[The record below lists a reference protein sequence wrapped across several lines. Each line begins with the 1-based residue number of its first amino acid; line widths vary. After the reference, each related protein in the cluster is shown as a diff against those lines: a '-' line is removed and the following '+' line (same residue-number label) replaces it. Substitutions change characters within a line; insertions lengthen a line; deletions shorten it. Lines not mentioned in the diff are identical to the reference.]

1 MRAPLSTIRLVIST
15 GAICFSLAACATP
28 TREPVVK
35 TVTVLVPTPVTCVPS
50 GLRAEP
56 KYPDDKAAIRSAAGP
71 GDLLQLLM
79 AGRILREQWLSEVR
93 PVLALCRKPSPG

>member
-1 MRAPLSTIRLVIST
+1 MIRQPFTSRL
-15 GAICFSLAACATP
+15 AIALAVGCVSLAACATP
-28 TREPVVK
+28 AREPVVK

-93 PVLALCRKPSPG
+93 PVLALCRKPDPG